1 MESVFKQ
8 EHMNVS
14 NWLNVIVK
22 SRYMDERLLSK
33 AMETVG
39 LSAGRSNQAS

>member
-14 NWLNVIVK
+14 NWLNVIVR
-22 SRYMDERLLSK
+22 SRYMDEKLLTK
-33 AMETVG
+33 AMETIG
-39 LSAGRSNQAS
+39 LSAGRSNQPS